1 MFYYSLKNK
10 FQKVSFKDAVMQGV
24 ANDGGLFFP
33 NKINKLERSIITN
46 IDDIS
51 NEEIAYQ
58 CLRQFVDSEIPNEV
72 LNSII
77 HEAYKLPI
85 SMVDISKNI
94 SVLELFNGP
103 TMAFK
108 DFGAIFMARCM
119 EYFISNG
126 YSNEITILVATSGD
140 TGAAVANAFHKIKGI
155 NVIILY
161 PSKKVSFIQEKQIST
176 LNENITAI

>member
-1 MFYYSLKNK
+1 
-10 FQKVSFKDAVMQGV
+10 MQEV

-126 YSNEITILVATSGD
+126 
-140 TGAAVANAFHKIKGI
+140 
-155 NVIILY
+155 
-161 PSKKVSFIQEKQIST
+161 FI
-176 LNENITAI
+176 